1 MTTITNVKEFWDNRP
16 CNIRHSQEPIGSK
29 EYFNEVEQK
38 KFFVEPHILSFTDFS
53 QWKDKTVLEIGC
65 GIGTAAINFAKHG
78 AIYTGI
84 ELSEESLKLTKQRFN
99 VYEQQG
105 NFYSG
110 NAEQLSDFL
119 PEQKFDLIYS
129 FGVIHHTPNPK
140 NVINQLQKYMHSS
153 SVLKIMV
160 YAKHSWKN
168 FMIESGL
175 DQPEAQFGC
184 PIAFTY
190 TKEEIENELLGNQFK
205 VISIDQDHIF
215 PYQIEPYKQGEY
227 IKQPWFESMPDQM
240 FKTLE
245 KNLGWHM
252 LVTAQ
257 LQE

>member
-16 CNIRHSQEPIGSK
+16 CNIRHSQQPIGSK

-38 KFFVEPHILSFTDFS
+38 KFFVEPHILTFTDFS

-65 GIGTAAINFAKHG
+65 GIGTAAINFANHG

-175 DQPEAQFGC
+175 DQPEAQSGC

-190 TKEEIENELLGNQFK
+190 TKEEIEHELLGDKFK

-215 PYQIEPYKQGEY
+215 PYQIEPYKQGKY